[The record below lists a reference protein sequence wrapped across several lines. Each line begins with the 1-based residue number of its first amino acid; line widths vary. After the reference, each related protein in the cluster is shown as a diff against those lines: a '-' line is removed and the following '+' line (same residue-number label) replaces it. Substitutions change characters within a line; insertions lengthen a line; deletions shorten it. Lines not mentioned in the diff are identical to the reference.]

1 MLDTQLFTGM
11 ALMAAQHTG
20 NLSLV
25 RWVESLYEKYRAKVF
40 DTPADTMHDLGFM
53 YTLYSTLAYR
63 LTGSDTMKELSVRAA
78 EVLAHRFVPQWK
90 IYSRLGAHGRQSAG
104 LH

>member
-1 MLDTQLFTGM
+1 M

-78 EVLAHRFVPQWK
+78 RCWHIGSCPMEDIFAPGGAWTTVCRITLK
-90 IYSRLGAHGRQSAG
+90 SR
-104 LH
+104 